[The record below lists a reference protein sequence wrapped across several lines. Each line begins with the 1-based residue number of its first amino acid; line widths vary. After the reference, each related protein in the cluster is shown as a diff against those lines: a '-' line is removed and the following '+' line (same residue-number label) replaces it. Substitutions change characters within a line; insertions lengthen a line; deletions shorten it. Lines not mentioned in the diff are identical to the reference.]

1 MKKIV
6 FIAAILV
13 SCLSFKNAN
22 AQIRFNVGVNI
33 GSQPD
38 WGPTGYDH
46 ADFYYLPDIGVY
58 YNVPA
63 HTFTYFSVH
72 DGGRWITE
80 PNLPRTYGNFDL
92 YHAYKVVV
100 NNDARPWMHD
110 RNYKVKYAS
119 YRGRHDQVIIR
130 DSHDAKYR
138 NHWHK

>member
-6 FIAAILV
+6 IVAAVLI

-22 AQIRFNVGVNI
+22 AQIRFSLGVNI
-33 GSQPD
+33 SNQPE
-38 WGPTGYDH
+38 WGPVGYDH

-63 HTFTYFSVH
+63 HTFTYFNQRGVWVT
-72 DGGRWITE
+72 R
-80 PNLPRTYGNFDL
+80 PNLPMRYRNYDL
-92 YHAYKVVV
+92 YHAYKVVI
-100 NNDARPWMHD
+100 NNNPRPWEHD
-110 RNYKVKYAS
+110 NDFKVRYAG

-138 NHWHK
+138 NHWHR